1 MEFIAKNPKISQFA
15 VLLVVFFALYFS
27 VSPSETNMLWRLP
40 SLFASFPEAINVFV
54 EYLMYDW
61 MPVEIYDPELED
73 YEESALVKEVTRG
86 FSRGVLFCIE
96 FIRDILLGG
105 VKTIVAFTSWDFVG
119 ENKWAVW
126 PALPWTFVSGGAM
139 VLGYALK
146 GRGLA
151 LLAGSATGYI
161 AIFGD
166 AARLCAQ
173 GAWVGAFGGICDGI
187 YCYFWAVG
195 TRNGDPV
202 FRSCCCASVMCSWT
216 AIWGSM
222 L

>member
-73 YEESALVKEVTRG
+73 YEESALIKEVTRG

-139 VLGYALK
+139 LLGYALK

-151 LLAGSATGYI
+151 LLADLRRDILLFSGSGNPQWRPCLSFLLLRQCHVFLDCYLGFY
-161 AIFGD
+161 AIKT
-166 AARLCAQ
+166 
-173 GAWVGAFGGICDGI
+173 
-187 YCYFWAVG
+187 AVLKQC
-195 TRNGDPV
+195 
-202 FRSCCCASVMCSWT
+202 SCRF
-216 AIWGSM
+216 
-222 L
+222 

>member
-40 SLFASFPEAINVFV
+40 SLFASFPEAINIFV

-73 YEESALVKEVTRG
+73 YEESALIKEVTRG

-139 VLGYALK
+139 LLGYALK

-151 LLAGSATGYI
+151 LLAGSATG
-161 AIFGD
+161 
-166 AARLCAQ
+166 
-173 GAWVGAFGGICDGI
+173 
-187 YCYFWAVG
+187 
-195 TRNGDPV
+195 
-202 FRSCCCASVMCSWT
+202 
-216 AIWGSM
+216 
-222 L
+222 

>member
-161 AIFGD
+161 AIFGQWEPAMETLSFVLV
-166 AARLCAQ
+166 AAPVSCLLGLLFGVLCYKNRS
-173 GAWVGAFGGICDGI
+173 VE
-187 YCYFWAVG
+187 AVFM
-195 TRNGDPV
+195 PLL
-202 FRSCCCASVMCSWT
+202 
-216 AIWGSM
+216 IWCR
-222 L
+222 

>member
-73 YEESALVKEVTRG
+73 YEESALIKEVTRG

-96 FIRDILLGG
+96 FIRDILL
-105 VKTIVAFTSWDFVG
+105 K
-119 ENKWAVW
+119 
-126 PALPWTFVSGGAM
+126 
-139 VLGYALK
+139 
-146 GRGLA
+146 
-151 LLAGSATGYI
+151 
-161 AIFGD
+161 
-166 AARLCAQ
+166 
-173 GAWVGAFGGICDGI
+173 
-187 YCYFWAVG
+187 
-195 TRNGDPV
+195 
-202 FRSCCCASVMCSWT
+202 
-216 AIWGSM
+216 
-222 L
+222 